1 MIRIALTIVFACLLS
16 SCGFQLRDA
25 IALPA
30 DMGPLQVVSRNP
42 YSPLAE
48 SLSQALTRAGAE
60 IPLEGSA
67 DDVAT
72 LQIVSEAWRSTPLSV
87 DAFGRAQ
94 EYTLRYAVFFV
105 MKHADGSVIV
115 PQQGVELM
123 RDYVSSPT
131 SSIGTASEQELLAN
145 EMRREMVASILR
157 RIDAIA
163 RAPVPVSTPAP
174 APEPAP

>member
-1 MIRIALTIVFACLLS
+1 MIRLALAVLFACLLPA
-16 SCGFQLRDA
+16 CGFQLRDA
-25 IALPA
+25 VALPA
-30 DMGPLQVVSRNP
+30 DLGPLRVVSRDP

-60 IPLEGSA
+60 VPVEGSK

-94 EYTLRYAVFFV
+94 EYTLHYAVFFA

-115 PQQGVELM
+115 PQQGVELS

-157 RIDAIA
+157 RIDAVA
-163 RAPVPVSTPAP
+163 RVPAPVTAP